1 MLTGAQTEI
10 STTGD
15 DLKGLHHGSL
25 SYLGLGRKLPLN

>member
-15 DLKGLHHGSL
+15 NLKGLRHGIL
-25 SYLGLGRKLPLN
+25 SYFGHGRKLPLN